1 MKNTTWYQV
10 EPGQIVSFIYKSQT
24 GEKRRAKRTVL
35 CLDPRF
41 SYRKKSTN
49 RLVDYFI
56 GLELD
61 NSVDPHISPPKLKM
75 LFELLGKEKDL
86 ILDNAGSKQRMEKIY
101 TELKQFLKVTPIFK
115 TYFFRECRK
124 RRVFLEDKYASLNK
138 LQIKQI
144 SDRLVEDNKD
154 TIEDVE

>member
-24 GEKRRAKRTVL
+24 GEKRSAKRTVL

-61 NSVDPHISPPKLKM
+61 NSIDPQISPPKLKI

-86 ILDNAGSKQRMEKIY
+86 ILDNTGSNQRMEKIY

>member
-24 GEKRRAKRTVL
+24 GEKRSAKRTVL

-61 NSVDPHISPPKLKM
+61 NSIDPHIPPPKLKM
-75 LFELLGKEKDL
+75 LFELLGKEKNL
-86 ILDNAGSKQRMEKIY
+86 ILDNTGSKQRMEKIY
-101 TELKQFLKVTPIFK
+101 IELKQFLKVTPIFK

-124 RRVFLEDKYASLNK
+124 RRVFLENKYASLNK